1 MNITEILWI
10 LFYCT
15 VFTSLF
21 FAAMSL
27 IGASLYDF
35 ELIRREH
42 LRKKFPQSIAFNR
55 KPLISVLV
63 PAYNEELVIERTLSS
78 IIESQYT
85 KYEVIVIDDA
95 SKDQTTKLVQKFIK
109 AHPEVSIRI
118 IKRQKHGKG
127 ANLNYAHQKYAKGE
141 LVMTLDA
148 DCILDPTALQKVVYH
163 FSLDP
168 TVGALAANVRL
179 LELPTI
185 LGLLQRFE
193 YMSSFRSKKFFTLAN
208 SEYIIGGAG
217 ATYRRTLLEE
227 VGGFDQT
234 MKTEDIAVS
243 LSIAGLGNKANR
255 LVYASD
261 VIVTT
266 EPVMSFKSL
275 LSQRYRWKFGNL
287 QAVAKNKNL
296 FFNNDPKYS
305 RMLVWLRLP
314 TAMWSELMLIVE
326 PMLFVYLT
334 WASIHYRSVSLF
346 IGASVTLTFYLLFT
360 IWGDEHLS
368 LKNRLKMTLLAPAMY
383 AIFYIM
389 TMIQVI
395 SIFKCLKNIK
405 GILGRI
411 NVQGTWISPERLGNK
426 AGAKI

>member
-1 MNITEILWI
+1 MNITEILWF

-35 ELIRREH
+35 ELVRREKLKRDH
-42 LRKKFPQSIAFNR
+42 PYGLAFR
-55 KPLISVLV
+55 HKPLISVLV
-63 PAYNEELVIERTLSS
+63 PAYNEELVIERTLLSILDSS
-78 IIESQYT
+78 YKNFEI
-85 KYEVIVIDDA
+85 IVIDDA
-95 SKDQTTKLVQKFIK
+95 SKDKTVSLVRKFIK
-109 AHPEVSIRI
+109 EHPGVNIRL

-127 ANLNYAHQKYAKGE
+127 SNLNFALHKYAKGE

-148 DCILDPTALQKVVYH
+148 DCILDVNALENVVQH
-163 FSLDP
+163 FNLDP
-168 TVGALAANVRL
+168 KVAALAANVRL
-179 LELPTI
+179 LELPTV

-193 YMSSFRSKKFFTLAN
+193 YMSSFRSKKFYTLAN

-217 ATYRRTLLEE
+217 ATYRYSLLKT

-234 MKTEDIAVS
+234 MKTEDIDVS
-243 LSIAGLGNKANR
+243 LSIAGLGNKDNR

-275 LSQRYRWKFGNL
+275 LNQRYRWKFGNL
-287 QAVAKNKNL
+287 QAVAKNRQL
-296 FFNNDPKYS
+296 IFNSDPKYS
-305 RMLVWLRLP
+305 KMLVWLRLP
-314 TAMWSELMLIVE
+314 IAMWSELMLVVE
-326 PMLFVYLT
+326 PLLFVYLT
-334 WASIHYRSVSLF
+334 WASIYYRNLSLF
-346 IGASVTLTFYLLFT
+346 LGASITLTFYLLFT
-360 IWGDEHLS
+360 VWGDEHLT
-368 LKNRLKMTLLAPAMY
+368 LKSRIKMTLLAPAMY
-383 AIFYIM
+383 GIFYIM

-395 SIFKCLKNIK
+395 AIFRCIKNLK

-411 NVQGTWISPERLGNK
+411 KVQGTWISPERIGTK
-426 AGAKI
+426 V